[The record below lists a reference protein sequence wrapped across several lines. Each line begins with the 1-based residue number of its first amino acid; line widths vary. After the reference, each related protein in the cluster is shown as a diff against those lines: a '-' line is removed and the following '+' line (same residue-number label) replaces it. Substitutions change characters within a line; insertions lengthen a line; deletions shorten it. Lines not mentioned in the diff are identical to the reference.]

1 MNFVTKGGS
10 IVKFSDLI
18 HFEPIETIVQ
28 LREADA
34 KSKAY
39 QLVETFVISDR
50 MAEQL
55 AGVVFS
61 QLQYDHPQD
70 NKGLLIVGNY
80 GTGKSHLMSVISAV
94 AEYPDM
100 IKAIRN
106 PAVADKAEAISG
118 KFKVIRTEI
127 GSTMM
132 SLRNII
138 CAELE
143 EHLAEMGIEYQFPD
157 ADKVTNNKD
166 PLIEMMNAFQ
176 EVYPDYGLL
185 LVVDELLDY
194 LRTRKDQELI
204 LDLNFLREIGEVCRL
219 TRFRFM
225 AGVQEALFDNPRF
238 QFVAETLR
246 RVKDRFEQVRIV
258 REDIAYVVA
267 ERLLRKDAKQKALIR
282 EYLQRFT
289 KLYGTMAEHMDEF
302 VALFPVHPAYLEA
315 FEQVY
320 VAEKREVLKTISGA
334 MKKLLDREV
343 PEQEPGLIAYDS
355 YWQNLR
361 DNPSFRSIPEI
372 REVIEKSQ
380 VLENRIQQ
388 AFTRPQ
394 YRPVA
399 LRIIHALSVH
409 RLTTGDIYSP
419 LGVTAEELR
428 DDLCLFLSLPEE
440 DADFLKTTIE
450 SVLREILRTVSG
462 QFISFNQDNG
472 QYYLDLKKDIDFDSL
487 IEQKAETLN
496 EAQLDRYY
504 FEALARA
511 MECPEVTYVSGY
523 KIWEHEI
530 EWREKKVTRSGYLFF
545 GAPNERSTA
554 QPPRD
559 FYLYFLQ
566 PLDPPPFEEEK
577 NSDEVF
583 FRLVQRDESFNQ
595 ALKLFAGAREM
606 ASTASKGTRQVYD
619 NKANEH
625 LKTIVNWLRN
635 NITTAFD
642 VTHRGVTKKFVEW
655 IKGSATSYSSVRDL
669 VNLVGSMCLGSHFQE
684 QAAEYPTF
692 STLITSKNR
701 PQAAQEAIRWIL
713 GNIKTKQGTAVLD
726 ALELL
731 DGDRLSPQQSRYA
744 KQILDQLNRKGHGQ
758 VLNRSEIIADFR
770 GIEYEPRFRLEPEWV
785 VVILA
790 SLIHSG
796 DVTLSI
802 PGKKIDASN
811 LEELGKIPLTDL
823 VNFKH
828 IERPRDLP
836 IGSLQA
842 LFEFFDLPPGLIVN
856 PATREEAIRQLQ
868 DAVDKLLER
877 TLLVQQEIQQGLSLW
892 DISLFDEQK
901 KTDLRQAL
909 DTFKDFLESL
919 KVFNTPGKLKN
930 FRYSEV
936 DINTQKAHLDSLK
949 KIEELVS
956 LAKEIMPLTSYLA
969 TAEAVFPAEAHWT
982 VKAREQRSNL
992 IAKISGSDKFGD
1004 PNLRRELVQVL
1015 TELKNSYIGSY
1026 LEAHTKARLNANGD
1040 QKKSDLLK
1048 DERLSKLNKLA
1059 GIDLMPRAQLTDYQN
1074 RLTELKTCF
1083 SLTSDD
1089 LKRTPLCPH
1098 CHYRPAEEKVKIPA
1112 EVVLRQLE
1120 DDLERLYEDWTH
1132 TLAGNLED
1140 PTVKENIYLLKP
1152 EQQKALEQVIKE
1164 QQLPY
1169 VVDASFVK
1177 TVQEVLS
1184 GMEKVLVTAGD
1195 IKKVLSEGGTPCTI
1209 SEFQKRFEDYLQSLA
1224 RGKDPKKVRIVL
1236 E

>member
-1 MNFVTKGGS
+1 
-10 IVKFSDLI
+10 VKYNDLI

-34 KSKAY
+34 KARAY
-39 QLVETFVISDR
+39 QLVETYVISDR

-61 QLQYDHPQD
+61 QLQYDNPQD

-94 AEYPDM
+94 AEYPEM
-100 IKAIRN
+100 AGVIRN
-106 PAVADKAEAISG
+106 PAVAEKARAIAG

-127 GSTMM
+127 GSTTM

-143 EHLAEMGIEYQFPD
+143 EHLAEMGVEYQFPD

-246 RVKDRFEQVRIV
+246 RVKDRFEQIRIV

-267 ERLLRKDAKQKALIR
+267 ERLLRKDDRQKALIR
-282 EYLQRFT
+282 EHLQRFT
-289 KLYGTMAEHMDEF
+289 RLYGTMAERMDEF
-302 VALFPVHPAYLEA
+302 VALFPVHPAYLEI

-334 MKKLLDREV
+334 MKKLLDKEV
-343 PEQEPGLIAYDS
+343 PETAPGLIAYDS

-394 YRPVA
+394 YKPVA

-428 DDLCLFLSLPEE
+428 DDLCLYLPLPEE
-440 DADFLKTTIE
+440 DADFLKTTVE

-462 QFISFNQDNG
+462 QFISFNQENG

-511 MECPEVTYVSGY
+511 MECPEVTYVPNFR
-523 KIWEHEI
+523 IWEHEI
-530 EWREKKVTRSGYLFF
+530 EWRAKKVSRLGYLFF

-554 QPPRD
+554 HPPRD

-566 PLDPPPFEEEK
+566 PFDPPHFEDEIK
-577 NSDEVF
+577 PDEVF

-606 ASTASKGTRQVYD
+606 ASTASKGTRQVYE

-625 LKTIVNWLRN
+625 LKTIVKWLRN
-635 NITTAFD
+635 NIITAFE
-642 VTHRGVTKKFVEW
+642 VTCRGVTRKFVEW
-655 IKGSATSYSSVRDL
+655 IRGNAAPHSSIRDL
-669 VNLVGSMCLGSHFQE
+669 VNLAGSICLASHFEE
-684 QAAEYPTF
+684 QAPDYPAF

-713 GNIKTKQGTAVLD
+713 GQIKTRQGTAVLD

-731 DGDRLSPQQSRYA
+731 DGDKLRPQQSRYA
-744 KQILDQLNRKGHGQ
+744 RHILDQLNRKGPGQ
-758 VLNRSEIIADFR
+758 VLKRDEIIADFR
-770 GIEYEPRFRLEPEWV
+770 GVEYEPRFRLEPEWV

-796 DVTLSI
+796 DITLSLT
-802 PGKKIDASN
+802 GKKIDASN
-811 LEELGKIPLTDL
+811 LEELGRTPLADL

-836 IGSLQA
+836 VGPLQA
-842 LFEFFDLPPGLIVN
+842 LFEFFGLPPGLVVN
-856 PATREEAIRQLQ
+856 PATREEAIRQLH
-868 DAVDKLLER
+868 DAADKLLER
-877 TLLVQQEIQQGLSLW
+877 VLRARQEIQQGVSLW
-892 DISLFDEQK
+892 DISLFDEKK
-901 KTDLRQAL
+901 KTYLRQAL
-909 DTFKDFLESL
+909 DAFKEFLESL

-930 FRYSEV
+930 FRYGES
-936 DINTQKAHLDSLK
+936 DINAQKSHLDSLR
-949 KIEELVS
+949 KIEELAG
-956 LAKEIMPLTSYLA
+956 LAREIMPLTSYLA
-969 TAEAVFPAEAHWT
+969 TAEAVLPAEAEWT
-982 VKAREQRSNL
+982 KKAREQRANL
-992 IAKISGSDKFGD
+992 IAKISGADELAD
-1004 PNLRRELVQVL
+1004 PNLRRKIVHVL
-1015 TELKNSYIGSY
+1015 TELKNSYIDSY
-1026 LEAHTKARLNANGD
+1026 LQAHAKARLNATGD
-1040 QKKSDLLK
+1040 QKKSELLK
-1048 DERLSKLNKLA
+1048 DERLGKLGKLA
-1059 GIDLMPRAQLTDYQN
+1059 GIELMPRAQLNDFQN
-1074 RLTELKTCF
+1074 RLAELKTCF
-1083 SLTSDD
+1083 SLTVED
-1089 LKRTPLCPH
+1089 LKGTPVCPH
-1098 CHYRPAEEKVKIPA
+1098 CRFRPAEEPVKVPA
-1112 EVVLRQLE
+1112 EAALRQLE
-1120 DDLERLYEDWTH
+1120 DDLERLYEDWTR
-1132 TLAGNLED
+1132 TLAANLED

-1152 EQQKALEQVIKE
+1152 EQQKALETVVRE

-1169 VVDASFVK
+1169 VVDAAFVK
-1177 TVQEVLS
+1177 AVQEVLS
-1184 GMEKVLVTAGD
+1184 GMEKVLVKVD
-1195 IKKVLSEGGTPCTI
+1195 DLKKALGVGGTPCTI
-1209 SEFQKRFEDYLQSLA
+1209 SEFQKRFEDYVQSLT
-1224 RGKDPKKVRIVL
+1224 RGRDPGKVRIVL

>member
-1 MNFVTKGGS
+1 MKYN
-10 IVKFSDLI
+10 DLI
-18 HFEPIETIVQ
+18 YFEPIETIVQ

-34 KSKAY
+34 KARAY
-39 QLVETFVISDR
+39 QLVETYVISDR

-55 AGVVFS
+55 AGVVFL

-94 AEYPDM
+94 AEYPEM
-100 IKAIRN
+100 AGAIRN
-106 PAVADKAEAISG
+106 PAVAGKAEAIAG
-118 KFKVIRTEI
+118 RFKVIRTEI
-127 GSTMM
+127 GSTTM

-143 EHLAEMGIEYQFPD
+143 EHLAEMGVEYQFPD

-166 PLIEMMNAFQ
+166 PLIEMMNVFQ

-246 RVKDRFEQVRIV
+246 RVKDRFEQIRIV

-267 ERLLRKDAKQKALIR
+267 ERLLRKDDRQKALIR
-282 EYLQRFT
+282 EHLQRFT
-289 KLYGTMAEHMDEF
+289 RLYGTMAERMDEF
-302 VALFPVHPAYLEA
+302 VALFPVHPAYLET

-334 MKKLLDREV
+334 MKKLLDQEV
-343 PEQEPGLIAYDS
+343 PETAPGLIAYDS
-355 YWQNLR
+355 YWQNLK
-361 DNPSFRSIPEI
+361 DNPSFRSVPEI

-380 VLENRIQQ
+380 VLESRVQQ

-394 YRPVA
+394 YKPVA

-428 DDLCLFLSLPEE
+428 DDLCLFLPLPEE
-440 DADFLKTTIE
+440 DADFLKTTVE

-462 QFISFNQDNG
+462 QFISFNQENG

-496 EAQLDRYY
+496 ETQLDRYY

-511 MECPEVTYVSGY
+511 MECPEVTYVPNF
-523 KIWEHEI
+523 KIWQHEV
-530 EWREKKVTRSGYLFF
+530 EWREKKAARLGYLFF

-566 PLDPPPFEEEK
+566 PYDPPHFEDEK
-577 NSDEVF
+577 KPDEVF

-606 ASTASKGTRQVYD
+606 ASTASKGTRQVYE

-642 VTHRGVTKKFVEW
+642 VTCRGVTRKFVEW
-655 IKGSATSYSSVRDL
+655 IKGNATSHSSVRDL
-669 VNLVGSMCLGSHFQE
+669 VNLAGSICLASHFEE
-684 QAAEYPTF
+684 QAPDYPAF

-701 PQAAQEAIRWIL
+701 PQAVQEAVRWIL
-713 GNIKTKQGTAVLD
+713 GQIKTRQGTAVLD

-731 DGDRLSPQQSRYA
+731 DGDKLRPQQSRYA
-744 KQILDQLNRKGHGQ
+744 KHILDQLNRKGPGQ
-758 VLNRSEIIADFR
+758 VLKRDEIIADFR
-770 GIEYEPRFRLEPEWV
+770 GVEYEPRFRLEPEWV

-796 DVTLSI
+796 DITLSLT
-802 PGKKIDASN
+802 GKKIDASN
-811 LEELGKIPLTDL
+811 LEELGKTPLADL

-836 IGSLQA
+836 VGPLKA
-842 LFEFFDLPPGLIVN
+842 LFEFFALPPGLVVN
-856 PATREEAIRQLQ
+856 PATREEAIRHLQ
-868 DAVDKLLER
+868 EAVDKLLER
-877 TLLVQQEIQQGLSLW
+877 TLLARQEIQQGLSLW
-892 DISLFDEQK
+892 DISLFDEKK

-909 DTFKDFLESL
+909 DAFKEFLESL

-930 FRYSEV
+930 FRYGEN
-936 DINTQKAHLDSLK
+936 DINAQKAHFDSLR
-949 KIEELVS
+949 KIEELAG
-956 LAKEIMPLTSYLA
+956 LAREIMPLTSYLA
-969 TAEAVFPAEAHWT
+969 TAEAVLPAEAEWSK
-982 VKAREQRSNL
+982 KAREQRANL
-992 IAKISGSDKFGD
+992 IARISGADELAD
-1004 PNLRRELVQVL
+1004 PNLRREIVHVL
-1015 TELKNSYIGSY
+1015 TELKNSYIDNY
-1026 LEAHTKARLNANGD
+1026 LQAHARARLNATGD
-1040 QKKSDLLK
+1040 QKKSELLK
-1048 DERLSKLNKLA
+1048 DERLDKLGKLA
-1059 GIDLMPRAQLTDYQN
+1059 GIELMPRAQLTDFQN
-1074 RLTELKTCF
+1074 RLAGLKTCF
-1083 SLTSDD
+1083 SLTVED
-1089 LKRTPLCPH
+1089 LKGTPVCPH
-1098 CHYRPAEEKVKIPA
+1098 CRFRPAEEPVKVPA
-1112 EVVLRQLE
+1112 EAALRQLE
-1120 DDLERLYEDWTH
+1120 DDLERLYEDWTR
-1132 TLAGNLED
+1132 TLAANLED

-1152 EQQKALEQVIKE
+1152 EQQKALETVVRE

-1177 TVQEVLS
+1177 AVQEVLS
-1184 GMEKVLVTAGD
+1184 GMEKVLVKVD
-1195 IKKVLSEGGTPCTI
+1195 DLKKALGVGGTPCTI
-1209 SEFQKRFEDYLQSLA
+1209 SEFKKRFEDYVQSLT
-1224 RGKDPKKVRIVL
+1224 RGRDPKKVRIVM